1 MSSTDLCGGRQA
13 VACIDGG
20 QGDDGPETGPAV
32 DEADISAVI
41 AHDAARNGKPKADTA
56 GFAVTRIL
64 HAEERNEDL
73 FGQIGRN
80 SRPVILDDDVD
91 AVLAI
96 RHADPCALSVA
107 HGIFDQIADGA

>member
-32 DEADISAVI
+32 DEADIAAVI

-56 GFAVTRIL
+56 GFMKRQASGCHWLQTCS
-64 HAEERNEDL
+64 ACAAKQA
-73 FGQIGRN
+73 G
-80 SRPVILDDDVD
+80 DDFRRRSKN
-91 AVLAI
+91 L
-96 RHADPCALSVA
+96 R
-107 HGIFDQIADGA
+107 

>member
-32 DEADISAVI
+32 DEADIAAVI

-56 GFAVTRIL
+56 GFAVTRVL
-64 HAEERNEDL
+64 HAEERNEAL

-80 SRPVILDDDVD
+80 SRPVMPDGDGD
-91 AVLAI
+91 ARLAAL
-96 RHADPCALSVA
+96 HAHP
-107 HGIFDQIADGA
+107 